1 MARKLEE
8 YERKRDF
15 EQTPEPAGESP
26 RDTNENRFV
35 IHEHHARRL
44 HWDLRLE
51 RDGVLV
57 SFAVPKGIPTD
68 PKENHLAV
76 HTEDHPLEYI
86 DFHGE
91 IPEGNYGAGKMK
103 IFDEGTYETHKWNPD
118 REIMVTFRGKRVK
131 GKYVLFHTRGNDW
144 MIHRMDSAADPERDP
159 FPEHVRPMLARL
171 GDLPKGKED
180 ERHAYEIKWDG
191 IRAIYYSQP
200 GDVRIESRNLN
211 DVTSRW
217 PELRPLNRELGA
229 RDAVFDG
236 EIVTLDDEGKPS
248 FQGLQSRM
256 HLASDSAVRRR
267 MKTTPAIYMV
277 FDLLYLDG
285 RNRMGLPYTER
296 RELLE
301 GLGLDGAHW
310 KVPGYHVGDGAALL
324 AASKAQGLEG
334 VIAKR
339 LDCPYTPGR
348 RGGGWVK
355 VKNTKRQE
363 LVVGGWLPGEGNRSG
378 KIGALLVG
386 HYDTTPT
393 EAEKRGKPQE
403 FKYAGRVGTGF
414 TEETLSML
422 MRELNPLAR
431 DDSPFDGRQPPKGA
445 KFVDPNLVAEVEFSE
460 WTNGGTVRQPSFKGL
475 RDDKDANAVV
485 REGPNQPEQ

>member
-15 EQTPEPAGESP
+15 GKTPEPAGEEH
-26 RDTNENRFV
+26 DTDQNRFV

-57 SFAVPKGIPTD
+57 SFAVPKGIPMD
-68 PKENHLAV
+68 PDENHLAV

-86 DFHGE
+86 DFSGQ
-91 IPEGNYGAGKMK
+91 IPEGNYGAGKMT
-103 IFDEGTYETHKWNPD
+103 IFDEGTYETHKWKPD
-118 REIMVTFRGKRVK
+118 RELMVTFHGKRVQ
-131 GKYVLFHTRGNDW
+131 GKYVLFHTRDKDW
-144 MIHRMDSAADPERDP
+144 MIHRMDPAVDPDRDP
-159 FPEHVRPMLARL
+159 FPEHIRPMLARL
-171 GDLPKGKED
+171 GELPKGKED
-180 ERHAYEIKWDG
+180 ARHGYEIKWDG

-211 DVTSRW
+211 DITPRW
-217 PELRPLNRELGA
+217 PELRPLNRELGT
-229 RDAVFDG
+229 RDAVLDG
-236 EIVTLDDEGKPS
+236 EIVTLDAEGKPS

-256 HLASDSAVRRR
+256 HLASDSAVRRS
-267 MKTTPAIYMV
+267 MKTTPAIYMI

-285 RNRMGLPYTER
+285 RNVMGLPYTER

-301 GLGLDGAHW
+301 ELGLDGANW

-324 AASKAQGLEG
+324 AASQAQGLEG

-339 LDCPYTPGR
+339 LDCSYTPGR
-348 RGGGWVK
+348 RGGGWIK
-355 VKNTKRQE
+355 VKNTRRQE
-363 LVVGGWLPGEGNRSG
+363 LVVGGWLPGEGNRTG
-378 KIGALLVG
+378 KLGALLVG

-393 EAEKRGKPQE
+393 EAKKRGEPQ
-403 FKYAGRVGTGF
+403 KLHYSGRVGTGF
-414 TEETLSML
+414 TEQTLSL
-422 MRELNPLAR
+422 LQRELDPLAR

-445 KFVDPNLVAEVEFSE
+445 NFVDPKLVAEVEFSE
-460 WTNGGTVRQPSFKGL
+460 WTKGGTVRHPSFKGL

-485 REGPNQPEQ
+485 RESPDQPEQ

>member
-8 YERKRDF
+8 YKRKRDF
-15 EQTPEPAGESP
+15 AETPEPAAGDAQES
-26 RDTNENRFV
+26 RQNRFV
-35 IHEHHARRL
+35 VHEHHARRL

-57 SFAVPKGIPTD
+57 SFAIPKGIPMD

-91 IPEGNYGAGKMK
+91 IPAGNYGAGTMK
-103 IFDEGTYETHKWNPD
+103 IFDEGTYETEKWRED
-118 REIMVTFRGKRVK
+118 EIMVTFHGKRVQ
-131 GKYVLFHTRGNDW
+131 GKYVLFRTRGDDW
-144 MIHRMDSAADPERDP
+144 MIHRMDPPVDPGRDP
-159 FPEHVRPMLARL
+159 FPEHIVPMLARL
-171 GDLPKGKED
+171 GDLPSGDADK
-180 ERHAYEIKWDG
+180 RHAYEIKWDG

-200 GDVRIESRNLN
+200 GEVRIESRNLN
-211 DVTSRW
+211 DITSRW

-236 EIVTLDDEGKPS
+236 EIVTLDDQGRPS

-256 HLASDSAVRRR
+256 HLASESAVRRR
-267 MKTTPAIYMV
+267 MKTTPAIYMI

-285 RNRMGLPYTER
+285 HDRMHLPYTER

-301 GLGLDGAHW
+301 SLGLDGPHW
-310 KVPGYHVGDGAALL
+310 KVPGYHVGDGAAVLE
-324 AASKAQGLEG
+324 ASKAQGLEG

-339 LDCPYTPGR
+339 LDCPYTPGK
-348 RGGGWVK
+348 RGGGWIK

-378 KIGALLVG
+378 QIGALLVG
-386 HYDTTPT
+386 HYDTTPA
-393 EAEKRGKPQE
+393 EAKKRGEPQQL
-403 FKYAGRVGTGF
+403 KYAGRVGTGF
-414 TEETLSML
+414 TAETLSIL
-422 MRELNPLAR
+422 QRELNPLAR
-431 DDSPFDGRQPPKGA
+431 DDSPFDGRQPPKESR
-445 KFVDPNLVAEVEFSE
+445 FVDPKLVAEVEFSE
-460 WTNGGTVRQPSFKGL
+460 WTKGGTVRQPSFKGL

-485 REGPNQPEQ
+485 RESPDQPEQ